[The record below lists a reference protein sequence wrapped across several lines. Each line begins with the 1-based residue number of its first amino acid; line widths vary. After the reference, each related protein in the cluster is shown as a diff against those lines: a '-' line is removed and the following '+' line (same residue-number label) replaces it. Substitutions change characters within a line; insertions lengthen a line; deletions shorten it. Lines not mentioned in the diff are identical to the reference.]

1 MYLYISF
8 FYLFHL
14 IFIIIQAIYNQFH
27 LYISPLLLLIY
38 STFINSF
45 HSTSQS
51 LAIYLNE
58 QSIIMLNFFNHLH
71 IFISIKTIKSVYLNS
86 SIQVQLVNVVF
97 VTINLEHARYVS
109 SFFFPY
115 QFNNLY
121 KIFNIIT
128 LFLILFIYSI
138 KEYLTI
144 LTSLSL

>member
-8 FYLFHL
+8 SYLFHL
-14 IFIIIQAIYNQFH
+14 IFITIQIIYNQFH

-38 STFINSF
+38 FTFINSF
-45 HSTSQS
+45 NSTSLS
-51 LAIYLNE
+51 LAIYLNGLL
-58 QSIIMLNFFNHLH
+58 IIKLNFFNHLH
-71 IFISIKTIKSVYLNS
+71 IFISTKTIMSVYLNS
-86 SIQVQLVNVVF
+86 FIQVQLVNVVF
-97 VTINLEHARYVS
+97 VTVNLEHARYVS

-128 LFLILFIYSI
+128 LFLILSIYSI
-138 KEYLTI
+138 KEYFTI

>member
-45 HSTSQS
+45 HSTSLS

-58 QSIIMLNFFNHLH
+58 LLIIMLNFFNHLH
-71 IFISIKTIKSVYLNS
+71 TFISTKTIMSVYLNS
-86 SIQVQLVNVVF
+86 FIQVQLVNIVF
-97 VTINLEHARYVS
+97 VTVNLEHARYDS
-109 SFFFPY
+109 SFFCPY

-121 KIFNIIT
+121 KIFSITT

>member
-14 IFIIIQAIYNQFH
+14 IFIIIQIIYNQFH